1 MAQVEF
7 NIEGKTIIIPCNL
20 NDTMKD
26 ILQKFS
32 IKMEKKQENLF
43 CIYGGNS
50 VKLESTF
57 EELASA
63 YDKER
68 KKNYHTYI

>member
-32 IKMEKKQENLF
+32 IKMEKNKR
-43 CIYGGNS
+43 IYF
-50 VKLESTF
+50 VYME
-57 EELASA
+57 AIA
-63 YDKER
+63 
-68 KKNYHTYI
+68 